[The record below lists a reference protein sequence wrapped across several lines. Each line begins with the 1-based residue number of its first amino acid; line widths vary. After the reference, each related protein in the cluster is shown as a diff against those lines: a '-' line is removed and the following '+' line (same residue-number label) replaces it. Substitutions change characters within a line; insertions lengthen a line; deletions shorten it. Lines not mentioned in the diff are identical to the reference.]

1 MSLPLQIGVTGGI
14 GSGKSMVCQVFA
26 CLEIPVYYADS
37 RAKWL
42 TNHDSGIREKVT
54 ALLGNEAYDSEGL
67 YNTSFVASV
76 VFKDA
81 ELLNSLNA
89 IIHPVVMRDTQLWVA
104 HHANSP
110 YVLKEAAIMKAA
122 GQGNALD
129 YVIMVESPEDLRVK
143 RILQRDNRSEP
154 EIRAI
159 MKRQVS
165 DEVRKEI
172 ADFMITND
180 ETSALIPQVL
190 QLHQRF
196 LEEAKNR

>member
-14 GSGKSMVCQVFA
+14 GSGKSMVCQLFA
-26 CLEIPVYYADS
+26 CLEIPVYNADA

-42 TNHDSGIREKVT
+42 TNHDSEIKEKVT
-54 ALLGNEAYDSEGL
+54 ALLGPDAYDSEGF

-89 IIHPVVMRDTQLWVA
+89 IIHPVVMRDTQSWVA
-104 HHANSP
+104 QHADSA
-110 YVLKEAAIMKAA
+110 YVLKEAAIMNAA
-122 GQGNALD
+122 GQGNSLD
-129 YVIMVESPEDLRVK
+129 FVVMVDAPEDLRVK
-143 RILQRDNRSEP
+143 RILQRDNRSEQ

-159 MKRQVS
+159 IKRQVS
-165 DEVRKEI
+165 DEARKKI
-172 ADFMITND
+172 ADFIVTND

-196 LEEAKNR
+196 LEVAKSR